1 VEGGGD
7 VGLEVLFAVQ
17 ADGGCDDLAFAADE
31 VAGGE
36 IADAILDPAGVGASA
51 GPAGFQ
57 IRFRIRLK

>member
-1 VEGGGD
+1 M
-7 VGLEVLFAVQ
+7 Q
-17 ADGGCDDLAFAADE
+17 ADGGCDDLAIAVDE